1 VPHVDLEGVQYAYTE
16 RGSGALVIFLHGTLS
31 GKQSFVGTIE
41 QPPPGYRYVAF
52 DWPGHGDSTYD
63 PTGWS
68 VEDLVDA
75 VPALI
80 AGLGETRAVLV
91 GVSQGGAVGLRV
103 ALRHPDVL
111 AGLVTINAGA
121 DPVSPEAVAR
131 VGELGRVLR
140 DGTDSERREAA
151 RIVTGLH
158 HPPDWADDHP
168 ELIEQEIE
176 LILSHPRQAAI
187 LATNI
192 PAQYESIEDRLPE
205 ISCPTLV
212 VWGERDPRHERGPGM
227 VAAIPDSD
235 LCVIPDAGH
244 HAQVEAPDALAEAV
258 RQFLARVQGGG
269 GA

>member
-1 VPHVDLEGVQYAYTE
+1 MPHVEVGTVEYAYTE
-16 RGSGALVIFLHGTLS
+16 RGSGPLVIFLHGTLS
-31 GKQSFVGTIE
+31 GKKSFARTIE
-41 QPPPGYRYVAF
+41 QPRSGYRYVAF
-52 DWPGHGDSTYD
+52 DWPGHGESTCD

-103 ALRHPDVL
+103 ALRHPGVL
-111 AGLVTINAGA
+111 AGLVTVNAGA

-131 VGELGRVLR
+131 VGELGLALR

-151 RIVTGLH
+151 KLATGFH
-158 HPPDWADDHP
+158 HPPDWAESHP
-168 ELIEQEIE
+168 ELIEQEIQ
-176 LILSHPRQAAI
+176 LILSHPREAAVH
-187 LATNI
+187 ATNI
-192 PAQYESIEDRLPE
+192 PAQYESIEDRLRE

-212 VWGERDPRHERGPGM
+212 VWGERDPRQERGPRM

-235 LCVIPDAGH
+235 LCVIPDVGH
-244 HAQVEAPDALAEAV
+244 HAQVEAPDLLAEAV
-258 RQFLARVQGGG
+258 GEFLARIERSN